1 MHGIASLQLEEG
13 YVLVLLPVLRVFL
26 KPNEL
31 ALSSLLFCS
40 SLLFV
45 VVVVLH
51 IRISFY
57 SLTLH
62 VLPSGEIRLVDS
74 YSYTT

>member
-1 MHGIASLQLEEG
+1 MHAW
-13 YVLVLLPVLRVFL
+13 YRKFATRRRVLVLLPVLRVFL

-74 YSYTT
+74 YSYTI